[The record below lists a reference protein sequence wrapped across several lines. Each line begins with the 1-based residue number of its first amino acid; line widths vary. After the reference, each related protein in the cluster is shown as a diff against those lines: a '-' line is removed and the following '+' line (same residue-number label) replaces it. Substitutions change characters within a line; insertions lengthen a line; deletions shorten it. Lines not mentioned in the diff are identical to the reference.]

1 MKRSFL
7 SLMTV
12 LLMSGCASTG
22 SNYYSYEGRGDYY
35 YGSSTA
41 DVVIDSSGYGYG
53 YSGAGF
59 GYGYGFGYGGYGY
72 GSPYSYYGYGYQP
85 VWWIPSHPHYDP
97 TEFRDSRAEH
107 ERASRSGL
115 VRRETIQ
122 APESAKWYRQQQAS
136 RTRLMS
142 PYARPDSSANRVPS
156 SPQRAPVSRRSAP
169 IRSSSTIQSA
179 PSTFRSAP
187 PPAPMRSPPPMQRS
201 PSRRQ

>member
-1 MKRSFL
+1 MRRSFL

-35 YGSSTA
+35 YGSPTA

-53 YSGAGF
+53 YSGAEF

-72 GSPYSYYGYGYQP
+72 GNPYSYYGYGYQSG
-85 VWWIPSHPHYDP
+85 WWIPSHPHYDP
-97 TEFRDSRAEH
+97 NEFRDSRAEH
-107 ERASRSGL
+107 ERLSRSAL

-122 APESAKWYRQQQAS
+122 APESAKWYRQQQAA
-136 RTRLMS
+136 RTSSMS

-156 SPQRAPVSRRSAP
+156 WQQRAPVSRRSAP

-179 PSTFRSAP
+179 PSPVRSAP

-201 PSRRQ
+201 SSRRQ